1 MQPALEQEFVEYVT
15 ARMPALRRLAYTLCG
30 DEHRGDDIV
39 QQAMTRLYTHWR
51 RASAATNIDHYVRTI
66 LVRVYVDERRL
77 AWSSRVRLSAD
88 PPDLP
93 SAGGPDIEERAL
105 LRECLAQVPRR
116 QRAVLVL
123 RYLYDLPIDEVAQ
136 TLGCSTGTVKS
147 QTSHGLAAL
156 RRLLARQ
163 ELAAQG
169 SGG

>member
-1 MQPALEQEFVEYVT
+1 
-15 ARMPALRRLAYTLCG
+15 MPALRRLACALCG

-51 RASAATNIDHYVRTI
+51 RASAANNIDHYVRTI
-66 LVRVYVDERRL
+66 LVRVYIDERRL

-88 PPDLP
+88 PPELP
-93 SAGGPDIEERAL
+93 AVDGPDVEERSL

-123 RYLYDLPIDEVAQ
+123 RYLYDLPIEEVAQ

-156 RRLLARQ
+156 RRLLATQ
-163 ELAAQG
+163 ELTAQG
-169 SGG
+169 SGC